1 MASSFESLDML
12 SNASDHREARRD
24 KGSARVHREM
34 GIRFLAGGK
43 GVTSEFRVRF
53 FTDPN

>member
-53 FTDPN
+53 FKDPN